1 MLIIIFLSPSY
12 TLLLMREHGLGKF
25 TITIKVKKLKINLL
39 FHMFASYGAL
49 FCLILHFEC
58 YDEI

>member
-1 MLIIIFLSPSY
+1 
-12 TLLLMREHGLGKF
+12 MREHGLGKF
-25 TITIKVKKLKINLL
+25 TINIKVKKLKINLL